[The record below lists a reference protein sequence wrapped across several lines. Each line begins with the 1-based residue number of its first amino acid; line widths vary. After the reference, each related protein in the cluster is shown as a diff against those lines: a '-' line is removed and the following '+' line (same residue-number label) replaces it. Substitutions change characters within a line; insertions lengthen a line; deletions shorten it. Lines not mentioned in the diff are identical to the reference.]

1 MSQGEVGSTAGQEGL
16 GMERLGMDRH
26 GTAGTERGKRD
37 DELPE
42 DPANREMP
50 EPVRNPEDR
59 PGGQIYPTFVEPP
72 PKERDEH

>member
-1 MSQGEVGSTAGQEGL
+1 MSQGEVGSTAG
-16 GMERLGMDRH
+16 MDRLGRVGRGTARQ
-26 GTAGTERGKRD
+26 GTAGTEWEKRD

-59 PGGQIYPTFVEPP
+59 PGGQVYPTFTEPP